1 MQELIEQFVKEKQY
15 LKNVTEKT
23 VRFYHNSLNA
33 LIRTIGIIRPSE
45 LNKALLNECIIK
57 WRESGLS
64 AISCNTYISGIN
76 SFLTWLHENRY
87 TTEHLRMRELKT
99 EKKVIQTF
107 NDDHI
112 KRLLSYK
119 PKSFFQ
125 WRIYA
130 LSCLL
135 IDTGLRIEEAIT
147 IEMSNLDLDNLLVAV
162 RGKGQKQR
170 IVPFSF
176 ECRKILWRYLKQ
188 RPKASQLLFCTRDGC
203 RLSYR
208 NAARDFY
215 ILCDRQ
221 GIKGVRCSFHT
232 LRHTFAYRYAQSFA
246 RMTGSAEN
254 GILHLQK
261 QLGHTSL
268 TMTRRYVELQPEDLR
283 EAHSKASILNKLR

>member
-15 LKNVTEKT
+15 VKNVTPKT
-23 VRFYHNSLNA
+23 VRFYRQSLNA
-33 LIRTIGIIRPSE
+33 LIRTIGSVAPSA

-57 WRESGLS
+57 WRENGLS

-76 SFLTWLHENRY
+76 AFLTWLHENGL
-87 TTEHLRMRELKT
+87 TTDRLRMKELKT
-99 EKKVIQTF
+99 EKKVVQTF
-107 NDDHI
+107 TDDHL
-112 KRLLSYK
+112 KRMLNYR
-119 PKSFFQ
+119 PKDFYG

-135 IDTGLRIEEAIT
+135 IDTGLRIEEALT
-147 IEMSNLDLDNLLVAV
+147 IEMPNLDLDNLLVAV
-162 RGKGQKQR
+162 CGKGQKQR

-176 ECRKILWRYLKQ
+176 ECRKILWRYLKL
-188 RPKASQLLFCTRDGC
+188 RPKTERFLFCTKGGC
-203 RLSYR
+203 RLSYY
-208 NAARDFY
+208 NALRDFH
-215 ILCDRQ
+215 ILCKKQ
-221 GIKGVRCSFHT
+221 GIIGVRCSFHT

-268 TMTRRYVELQPEDLR
+268 TMTRRYVELQPEDLK
-283 EAHSKASILNKLR
+283 EAHARTSILNRMR